1 VALSTQLAAGGCAS
15 LLGPPFQGWW
25 ALSFWVQASAGP
37 ASASLLVSLDLV
49 ATAGQARAGL
59 SSAASAV
66 VALDATTLAG
76 SGRRLPR
83 RRLSA
88 DAAAWAHIVIPLQQF
103 RSGSVDIW
111 NRVVFQVRRA
121 RFGSERRLTCVRDT
135 DGCTSVHGAES
146 HIHRVAFGHGV
157 ARLRCAAK
165 ISLPRSCIRL
175 STASAC
181 MAVTSAD
188 TPQLVNSAIIASVL
202 DIVPFAPIAA
212 GAAPAPPARTLDTY
226 SRTALLAGLAAVAA
240 AAVVVLLL
248 LAYCLQQPHGA
259 AFTLRR
265 REPHAEAHKAAELT
279 IVSADVEKAAQVV
292 SSSSFEQDWRL
303 MAPFSRASLSPNT
316 SSVDGNDLRHDQP
329 RRSTLEVWPQAT
341 RLPRSST
348 APSTLGA
355 ASMVELPGESSGA
368 SRFRTS
374 DAGGPVAPA
383 SPEEDTVAG
392 GDGAALV
399 AGWFGVRAPRP
410 RALVPLKGSL
420 PIKSASMRLPRCTS
434 PADRRSSPPSMRRL
448 TRTGSNV
455 VLDDCELLE
464 QIGSGGE
471 GAVYRALWQGSPV
484 AVKVW
489 HETGWGD
496 AQLASVC
503 REVEV
508 LRRLRHPHIVEFY
521 GACTKPPHWCLVM
534 EYAEGGTLADLLH
547 GPNAPRDTGLPALQL
562 LQLGTE
568 IASALDYLHS
578 ARIVHRDLK
587 PQNVLLS
594 RDGHAALTDF
604 GIAKHKPGDFLTTK
618 NVGAGTSAYMAPELF
633 GGGEI
638 NERVDQ
644 YAFGIVLWQM
654 LTGGVPWKGMA
665 ALQVRR
671 RGNMRARFAAVALR
685 CVLTAAR
692 QIIMSVAV
700 QRQRPPLP
708 RTCVPSLGMRA
719 CDAALLPACAR

>member
-1 VALSTQLAAGGCAS
+1 
-15 LLGPPFQGWW
+15 
-25 ALSFWVQASAGP
+25 
-37 ASASLLVSLDLV
+37 
-49 ATAGQARAGL
+49 
-59 SSAASAV
+59 
-66 VALDATTLAG
+66 
-76 SGRRLPR
+76 
-83 RRLSA
+83 
-88 DAAAWAHIVIPLQQF
+88 
-103 RSGSVDIW
+103 
-111 NRVVFQVRRA
+111 
-121 RFGSERRLTCVRDT
+121 
-135 DGCTSVHGAES
+135 
-146 HIHRVAFGHGV
+146 
-157 ARLRCAAK
+157 
-165 ISLPRSCIRL
+165 
-175 STASAC
+175 
-181 MAVTSAD
+181 M
-188 TPQLVNSAIIASVL
+188 
-202 DIVPFAPIAA
+202 
-212 GAAPAPPARTLDTY
+212 
-226 SRTALLAGLAAVAA
+226 
-240 AAVVVLLL
+240 VVLLL
-248 LAYCLQQPHGA
+248 LAYCLQRPHDA

-265 REPHAEAHKAAELT
+265 RVPRAEPQKAAERT
-279 IVSADVEKAAQVV
+279 SVSADVEKAAQVV
-292 SSSSFEQDWRL
+292 DSASFEQDWRL
-303 MAPFSRASLSPNT
+303 AVPFSRGSLSPNT
-316 SSVDGNDLRHDQP
+316 SSVEGDDPQHSQQ
-329 RRSTLEVWPQAT
+329 RRSTLEASPQAT
-341 RLPRSST
+341 RLARSST
-348 APSTLGA
+348 APSTLDA

-368 SRFRTS
+368 SGFTAS

-383 SPEEDTVAG
+383 SVEEDTVAG
-392 GDGAALV
+392 IDGKALV
-399 AGWFGVRAPRP
+399 AGWFGSRAP

-434 PADRRSSPPSMRRL
+434 PVGLTGSPPSMRRL

-471 GAVYRALWQGSPV
+471 GAVYRALWQGAPV

-547 GPNAPRDTGLPALQL
+547 GPNAPRDAGLPVLQL

-644 YAFGIVLWQM
+644 YAFGIVLWEM

-671 RGNMRARFAAVALR
+671 LGNMHA
-685 CVLTAAR
+685 CAAR
-692 QIIMSVAV
+692 AFCARWRADAVWQIIMSVAV

-708 RTCVPSLGMRA
+708 RTCVPPLGLCA
-719 CDAALLPACAR
+719 CDAALLPVCAR

>member
-1 VALSTQLAAGGCAS
+1 MQTDAQVPMALNLTYIELLSVTAS
-15 LLGPPFQGWW
+15 LASGAHAKLHHFIGSHP
-25 ALSFWVQASAGP
+25 LSVASAY
-37 ASASLLVSLDLV
+37 
-49 ATAGQARAGL
+49 
-59 SSAASAV
+59 
-66 VALDATTLAG
+66 
-76 SGRRLPR
+76 
-83 RRLSA
+83 
-88 DAAAWAHIVIPLQQF
+88 I
-103 RSGSVDIW
+103 
-111 NRVVFQVRRA
+111 
-121 RFGSERRLTCVRDT
+121 
-135 DGCTSVHGAES
+135 
-146 HIHRVAFGHGV
+146 
-157 ARLRCAAK
+157 
-165 ISLPRSCIRL
+165 
-175 STASAC
+175 
-181 MAVTSAD
+181 AVTSAD

-202 DIVPFAPIAA
+202 DIVPSAPVAA
-212 GAAPAPPARTLDTY
+212 GAVPAPPARTLDTY

-248 LAYCLQQPHGA
+248 LAYCLQRPHDA

-265 REPHAEAHKAAELT
+265 REPRAEAQKAAELT
-279 IVSADVEKAAQVV
+279 AVSADVEKAAQVA
-292 SSSSFEQDWRL
+292 SSSSLEQDWRL
-303 MAPFSRASLSPNT
+303 AAPFSRGSLSPNT
-316 SSVDGNDLRHDQP
+316 SSVDDDELRPDDQP
-329 RRSTLEVWPQAT
+329 RSSTLDISPQRT
-341 RLPRSST
+341 NLPRSST
-348 APSTLGA
+348 APLTLGA
-355 ASMVELPGESSGA
+355 ASMVELPGEFSGGA

-374 DAGGPVAPA
+374 HAGGPVAPA

-399 AGWFGVRAPRP
+399 AGWFGARAPRP

-547 GPNAPRDTGLPALQL
+547 GPNAPRDAGLPALQL

-644 YAFGIVLWQM
+644 YAFGIVLSEM

-671 RGNMRARFAAVALR
+671 LGNMHARCAAVALR
-685 CVLTAAR
+685 CVLTAAW

-700 QRQRPPLP
+700 QKQRPPLP
-708 RTCVPSLGMRA
+708 RTCVSLALAIRMR
-719 CDAALLPACAR
+719 CCATA